1 MNTTI
6 ELHPEFITK
15 NGEREFAILP
25 YSEFKALQE
34 WLEDIED
41 ILDLREAR
49 EADAGQPN
57 MSLEEVER
65 ELGIG

>member
-1 MNTTI
+1 MASGN
-6 ELHPEFITK
+6 
-15 NGEREFAILP
+15 LP
-25 YSEFKALQE
+25 YCLIVSFRQLQE

-49 EADAGQPN
+49 EADADKPN

-65 ELGIG
+65 ELGIR